1 MTLQANDIQN
11 TPMEWHK
18 KSWDRYIAARKQQK
32 LPHAM
37 LITGEQG
44 IGKSLF
50 AERLVK
56 TLLCTDNKTDEACG
70 KCQSCKTYESQSNP
84 DFLKIDLLEDK
95 TQITVDQ
102 IRSMNDF
109 INYSRS
115 FDAYKVILINQ
126 VDRLNIN
133 AANSLLKNLEEPSDN
148 TVIILISSQFSR
160 LIATIKSRCQRLHIA
175 SPTLAQTKEWL
186 TQNSIDTAQLSEQN
200 LVRPLNALQIEN
212 SEIEK
217 QESLYQDIAAIIHD
231 EVNLIQVAKKYEK
244 ELSLADFIDW
254 QLVLLK
260 QLIKQKI
267 IDVKNNKCNNI
278 NNIEN
283 DFNLNTLWK
292 IYHEIINQ
300 KQYIHTSV
308 NSLMFIENV
317 LLLWKLRE

>member
-11 TPMEWHK
+11 IPMEWHN

-56 TLLCTDNKTDEACG
+56 SLLCTDNKTDKACG
-70 KCQSCKTYESQSNP
+70 KCNSCKTYESQSNP

-95 TQITVDQ
+95 QQITVDQ
-102 IRSMNDF
+102 IRGMNDF

-217 QESLYQDIAAIIHD
+217 QESFYQDIAAIIHD

-254 QLVLLK
+254 QFVLLK

-267 IDVKNNKCNNI
+267 IDVKNNKYNNI